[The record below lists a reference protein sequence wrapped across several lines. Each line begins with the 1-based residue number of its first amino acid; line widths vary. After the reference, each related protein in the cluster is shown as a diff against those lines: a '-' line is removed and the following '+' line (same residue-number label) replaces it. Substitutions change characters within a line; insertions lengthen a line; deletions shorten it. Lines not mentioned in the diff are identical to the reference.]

1 MSTKVYQLPVDKTG
15 WQTAD
20 KSGTAMFTWDYDDG
34 REKLINLYAKGKKKQ
49 WDAAERI
56 DWSHDPDPEN
66 PLQVPDELVPIFGSP
81 VWDKL
86 TADERGNVRR
96 HMVAWQ
102 FSQFLHGEQGALI
115 CTAKIVQTVPD
126 IDSKYYAATQVMDE
140 ARHVETYSRYLDKI
154 ETAYPIN
161 GNLKSLL
168 DDVLSD
174 SRWDMTYLG
183 MQILIEGLA
192 LAAFGLIRNIAGDPL
207 GKAVNAYVM
216 QDEARHVMFGRL
228 ALRDYYPQL
237 TQAER
242 NDREEFCADA
252 CYRMRD
258 RFLGEELWQC
268 LGYDAD
274 ECIEYVKQSESQQLF
289 RSPALHQDRAD
300 AQGHRPVGPEDACRR
315 SRTWVSSATSRPTWK
330 RSWPRTRRSPKRS
343 TVPAATS
350 MAAVAIGGSG
360 QGGLTDGA
368 PDHSGCQTGPVPVRS
383 AARSAAS
390 GPPVGWLPPLPWW
403 CSSPGA
409 SAPSDR
415 LRGAPVR
422 AGCPPRRPGPGPAAA
437 TTAPSLP
444 IVPAQWTSCGELQ
457 CGSVTVPL
465 DYADPDGPTLQIAVA
480 RHPAEVPAE
489 RIGSLVINPGGPGA
503 SGIDDLPNELSVLT
517 PGLLDRFDIVS
528 FDPRGVGRAVR
539 SPARVA
545 GHGHGFDPGG
555 TGPGAPIDPVPTTPA
570 PGRACSE
577 TTGRS
582 PTSANMTAAPSS
594 PRRHRRHRPGPRPDP
609 GGPG

>member
-1 MSTKVYQLPVDKTG
+1 MTTKVYQLPVDKTG

-20 KSGTAMFTWDYDDG
+20 GTGTARFTWEYDDG
-34 REKLINLYAKGKKKQ
+34 REKLINLYDKGKRKQ
-49 WDAAERI
+49 WVAKERI

-86 TADERGNVRR
+86 NTAERGNVRR

-161 GNLKSLL
+161 PNLKSLL

-192 LAAFGLIRNIAGDPL
+192 LAAFGLIRNTAGDPL

-237 TQAER
+237 SQAER
-242 NDREEFCADA
+242 DDREEFCADA

-268 LGYDAD
+268 LGYDPED
-274 ECIEYVKQSESQQLF
+274 CLDYVNNSETQKVF
-289 RSPALHQDRAD
+289 RSLLFTRIVPTLKDVGLWGTKMRQTFADMGVIGYESTDLDAVMAEDESIAEDVDVQQRAAMD
-300 AQGHRPVGPEDACRR
+300 A
-315 SRTWVSSATSRPTWK
+315 
-330 RSWPRTRRSPKRS
+330 
-343 TVPAATS
+343 
-350 MAAVAIGGSG
+350 AIA
-360 QGGLTDGA
+360 DG
-368 PDHSGCQTGPVPVRS
+368 V
-383 AARSAAS
+383 
-390 GPPVGWLPPLPWW
+390 
-403 CSSPGA
+403 
-409 SAPSDR
+409 
-415 LRGAPVR
+415 
-422 AGCPPRRPGPGPAAA
+422 AAA
-437 TTAPSLP
+437 T
-444 IVPAQWTSCGELQ
+444 
-457 CGSVTVPL
+457 
-465 DYADPDGPTLQIAVA
+465 
-480 RHPAEVPAE
+480 
-489 RIGSLVINPGGPGA
+489 
-503 SGIDDLPNELSVLT
+503 
-517 PGLLDRFDIVS
+517 
-528 FDPRGVGRAVR
+528 
-539 SPARVA
+539 
-545 GHGHGFDPGG
+545 
-555 TGPGAPIDPVPTTPA
+555 
-570 PGRACSE
+570 
-577 TTGRS
+577 
-582 PTSANMTAAPSS
+582 
-594 PRRHRRHRPGPRPDP
+594 
-609 GGPG
+609 